1 MASPRSALI
10 RILPAL
16 VMLMLGVGGYAQA
29 QIVAFGA
36 SNISGWNVAASEA
49 IPAQLQT
56 MLREKGYSVNVRN
69 AGVYG
74 NTTTQMRER
83 MDRDIPDGT
92 TIVVLDTSGGQYN
105 DNRLGISR
113 EQGEADL
120 VAIKGRLAE
129 RHITVIPISGAE
141 VPPQY
146 HQQDGIHLTPEGHRI
161 AAANVLPE
169 IIAHAWDR
177 HPRPSRAQACTKP
190 ASPTRGDCARRY
202 SGTRTNDIHACRS
215 IARSS
220 QRTACTQSSRAES
233 NSRLPRRPI
242 L

>member
-1 MASPRSALI
+1 MASPKSTLI
-10 RILPAL
+10 RFLPAL
-16 VMLMLGVGGYAQA
+16 VMLMLGAGGYAQA

-49 IPAQLQT
+49 IPSQLQT

-69 AGVYG
+69 AGIYG

-120 VAIKGRLAE
+120 AAIKGRLAE
-129 RHITVIPISGAE
+129 RHITVIPISGTE

-169 IIAHAWDR
+169 LMRTLGPPPPAESTASLHKACIADARRLCSAVLGDEDKRHACMQE
-177 HPRPSRAQACTKP
+177 HRAQLSK
-190 ASPTRGDCARRY
+190 DCL
-202 SGTRTNDIHACRS
+202 HA
-215 IARSS
+215 IVE
-220 QRTACTQSSRAES
+220 SRKQQ
-233 NSRLPRRPI
+233 
-242 L
+242 